1 MAFLAKVRGYIGLND
16 NEVIKFNDV
25 NLNLANS
32 FDGNL
37 GVFQSPTTGFY
48 VFIVNFLSLQ
58 SKYIEAQ
65 MIRNGISIQDV
76 YAGDETHFGFGSNIA
91 IVELEKGDRVWVK
104 VDRGFHDTGS
114 ILDGP
119 YCAFAGFLLYPSL
132 E

>member
-16 NEVIKFNDV
+16 NEVIKFND
-25 NLNLANS
+25 LNLANS

-65 MIRNGISIQDV
+65 IIRNGISIQDV

-91 IVELEKGDRVWVK
+91 IVELEKGDRVWVIA
-104 VDRGFHDTGS
+104 DFM
-114 ILDGP
+114 ILV
-119 YCAFAGFLLYPSL
+119 AFLMDHTVHLPDFCYILV
-132 E
+132 